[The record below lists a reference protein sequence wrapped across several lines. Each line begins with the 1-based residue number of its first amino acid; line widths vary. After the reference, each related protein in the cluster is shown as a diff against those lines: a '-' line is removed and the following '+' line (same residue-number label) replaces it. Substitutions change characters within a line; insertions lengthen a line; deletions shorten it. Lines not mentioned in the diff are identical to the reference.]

1 MTFFTKTQL
10 PLIERIERIAKMKF
24 KRTGVPQPGDIIKA
38 SARDIVI
45 SLKSVRDIVLPF
57 FTDIA
62 REMIEEVG
70 DPVKALAKALAY
82 ISGNTDKISQR
93 SLLNSA

>member
-24 KRTGVPQPGDIIKA
+24 KRTGVPQPVDIIKA

-45 SLKSVRDIVLPF
+45 SLKSVRDAVLPF
-57 FTDIA
+57 FLDIA
-62 REMIEEVG
+62 KEMI
-70 DPVKALAKALAY
+70 D
-82 ISGNTDKISQR
+82 
-93 SLLNSA
+93 